1 MVSVSN
7 TGKEWQLVLN
17 AHILTCPKGQ
27 TGSEPVCSSEFATLA
42 WEVQHLLLELLNK
55 INGKVMQLLVR
66 PLTFTTED
74 PNAWRFD
81 SHSWERIW
89 DCKIVRMHACGLY
102 FSTRKPVDYQQRV
115 GPLRTRRKG
124 YRHLAGEGRPDFS
137 AFLEEQTSK
146 MVATSLCGSFNQ
158 TGRLRTS
165 YHKRHWKLS

>member
-1 MVSVSN
+1 MPTSWHVQRVRL
-7 TGKEWQLVLN
+7 GLN
-17 AHILTCPKGQ
+17 Q
-27 TGSEPVCSSEFATLA
+27 FAALR
-42 WEVQHLLLELLNK
+42 LLLWLERYNSYSLNFWTK
-55 INGKVMQLLVR
+55 LMGKSCSYWPDLWLSLQRIPMLGD
-66 PLTFTTED
+66 LTHT
-74 PNAWRFD
+74 
-81 SHSWERIW
+81 HEREFRR
-89 DCKIVRMHACGLY
+89 DCKIVRMHVCGLY

-146 MVATSLCGSFNQ
+146 VVATSLCGSFNQ